1 MCFNIFLL
9 CFSACVTLGL
19 VHRVLPLWRNPA
31 FVVKPGIYVPLC
43 LCMIEVTWSCFP
55 QRSSCRSS
63 PLSQPMRCGQLSLLQ
78 CGKVCGALLNC
89 AEHTCTQV
97 CHSGQCQ
104 PCQLQVQQ
112 CECHMQWSS
121 RLWVK
126 HHHNSRL
133 LLLCLVVCYCGVTVR
148 EALCGT
154 DRGGFDGVG
163 HFSCEKL
170 CGK

>member
-1 MCFNIFLL
+1 MFFSL
-9 CFSACVTLGL
+9 CHPGPCPSC
-19 VHRVLPLWRNPA
+19 PA
-31 FVVKPGIYVPLC
+31 FVTKSCVCGKTRYLC
-43 LCMIEVTWSCFP
+43 SCVWLKSHVLVFLNVLP
-55 QRSSCRSS
+55 VV

-78 CGKVCGALLNC
+78 CDKVCGALLNC

-133 LLLCLVVCYCGVTVR
+133 LPLCLVVCYCGVTVR
-148 EALCGT
+148 ETLCGT

>member
-31 FVVKPGIYVPLC
+31 FVVKPGIYVPVC

-55 QRSSCRSS
+55 QRSSCLSSQSAHALRSVVTS
-63 PLSQPMRCGQLSLLQ
+63 AVWQSVWRFTQLCRAHVHAGVSQRPVSALSAAGSAVWVSHAVI
-78 CGKVCGALLNC
+78 K
-89 AEHTCTQV
+89 
-97 CHSGQCQ
+97 
-104 PCQLQVQQ
+104 
-112 CECHMQWSS
+112 SS
-121 RLWVK
+121 VVK
-126 HHHNSRL
+126 HHHNLRL
-133 LLLCLVVCYCGVTVR
+133 LPLCLVVCYCGVTVR
-148 EALCGT
+148 ETLCGT